1 MLLQE
6 DHMNLLKKIARK
18 VSRNASNPQ
27 GPKPLIL
34 NEAVNFEKQ
43 CIFIAVPKTGTTSV
57 RVQIKQ
63 RGIPLIP
70 NPHLDIMQIRDALYT
85 YFLTRS
91 LAKNESFP
99 SESVPKDKD
108 IRTQANNVFN
118 TYFKFSAVRNPWARA
133 VSLYF
138 RGEGIQLKDRCSFDE
153 FCQNH
158 FYASDTCRH
167 PTLHRN
173 QIDWLLDEKGEVLM
187 DYVYKLENFE
197 EAIKEILERTDGR
210 LRITNRNLNKN
221 PQSLSRKYRDLY
233 TEKTKKIIAE
243 RFAKDIDFFKYSF

>member
-1 MLLQE
+1 MK
-6 DHMNLLKKIARK
+6 LLKKIARK
-18 VSRNASNPQ
+18 INRNASSLQ
-27 GPKPLIL
+27 GTEPLIL
-34 NEAVNFEKQ
+34 NEAINFEKQ

-57 RVQIKQ
+57 RVQIRQ
-63 RGIPLIP
+63 QGIPLIP
-70 NPHLDIMQIRDALYT
+70 NPHLDIIQVRDSLYT
-85 YFLTRS
+85 YFLMRS
-91 LAKNESFP
+91 LGKNKSFP

-118 TYFKFSAVRNPWARA
+118 TYFKFAAVRNPWARA

-138 RGEGIQLKDRCSFDE
+138 RREGVQLKVRRSFDE

-158 FYASDTCRH
+158 FYASDTCCH

-173 QIDWLLDEKGEVLM
+173 QIDWLLDERGEVIM

-197 EAIKEILERTDGR
+197 EAIKEVLERTDGR
-210 LRITNRNLNKN
+210 LRIANRILNNN
-221 PQSLSRKYRDLY
+221 PQSLSRNYRDLY
-233 TEKTKKIIAE
+233 TEKTKKIITE